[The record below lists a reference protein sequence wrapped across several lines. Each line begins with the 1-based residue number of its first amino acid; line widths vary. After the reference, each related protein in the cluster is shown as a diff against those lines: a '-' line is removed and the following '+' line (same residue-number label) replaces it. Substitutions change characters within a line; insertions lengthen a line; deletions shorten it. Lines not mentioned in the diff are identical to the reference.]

1 MVGIR
6 NNILNFKPSILLHFT
21 LFILF
26 LEQFVCKTW
35 QTSNGGN
42 KQFINRCEDS
52 LLIPIFFHWSKHV
65 TTHISYINDNKDLDG
80 QKGVED
86 YIRLQL
92 VPYWLL
98 RITTNII
105 LHYTLPYYDVLKY
118 NVTAQMI
125 RLLELLGMLS
135 ITSHT

>member
-1 MVGIR
+1 MDR
-6 NNILNFKPSILLHFT
+6 
-21 LFILF
+21 
-26 LEQFVCKTW
+26 
-35 QTSNGGN
+35 
-42 KQFINRCEDS
+42 
-52 LLIPIFFHWSKHV
+52 
-65 TTHISYINDNKDLDG
+65 
-80 QKGVED
+80 KGVED

-135 ITSHT
+135 ITSHTKTSVKNKLISFHLDSI